1 MKRLDIK
8 SERKKWDHPY
18 RIQVSNPLA
27 WGEMLDFIEQ
37 NAGVFTQYAI
47 EKRDNK
53 FVLWREPEQGWDV
66 DQASHDW
73 IEEWTSHKPPPL
85 TALIEKSEV
94 KPKYGD
100 EDNMSIG
107 ENRMR
112 RDNAIRT
119 EFKYFKDQGFKTG
132 HIYRV
137 LAEKYFLSSARIRDI
152 VTSVKERTPKATKH
166 Q

>member
-1 MKRLDIK
+1 
-8 SERKKWDHPY
+8 
-18 RIQVSNPLA
+18 
-27 WGEMLDFIEQ
+27 
-37 NAGVFTQYAI
+37 
-47 EKRDNK
+47 
-53 FVLWREPEQGWDV
+53 
-66 DQASHDW
+66 
-73 IEEWTSHKPPPL
+73 
-85 TALIEKSEV
+85 
-94 KPKYGD
+94 
-100 EDNMSIG
+100 MSIG

-137 LAEKYFLSSARIRDI
+137 LAEKYFLSSVRIRDI